1 MLVNTSVWLV
11 QLDRTN
17 YGLIN
22 PWNNSIYPSY
32 TLDYAKITLF
42 PPVSNQISVPIR
54 ENSHPPL
61 LGLFRIPTSS
71 VNPSNQAFPC
81 AFLFLCL
88 IVESQDESTTKI
100 RSIWNS
106 NWEERKERNLGAF
119 SSIWFSLIK
128 TR

>member
-61 LGLFRIPTSS
+61 LGPFPNSNFVRQSVESGISLRIP
-71 VNPSNQAFPC
+71 VFMFNRGIA
-81 AFLFLCL
+81 
-88 IVESQDESTTKI
+88 
-100 RSIWNS
+100 R
-106 NWEERKERNLGAF
+106 
-119 SSIWFSLIK
+119 
-128 TR
+128 